1 MAIENP
7 QKSNNYI
14 KIKPAIEGIEHRSQ
28 SDSLNSSHQ
37 ITAFGTSSDKGT
49 RLHIQVVLN
58 SQGPISLSKRK
69 RPLEVFSVSV
79 DKL

>member
-1 MAIENP
+1 MAIENS

-14 KIKPAIEGIEHRSQ
+14 KTKPAIEGIEHKSQ

-37 ITAFGTSSDKGT
+37 ITAFGTSLDKGT
-49 RLHIQVVLN
+49 RLHIQFVLN
-58 SQGPISLSKRK
+58 SQGPISLSKCK
-69 RPLEVFSVSV
+69 WPLEVFSVSV